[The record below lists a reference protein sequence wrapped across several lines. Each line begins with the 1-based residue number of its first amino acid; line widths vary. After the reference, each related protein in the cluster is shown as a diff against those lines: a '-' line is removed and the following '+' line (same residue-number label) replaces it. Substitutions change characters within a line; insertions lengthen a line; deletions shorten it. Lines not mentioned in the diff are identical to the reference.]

1 MVNYRKFNHPEF
13 PPGRSWSRQERG
25 TGVRVVFERFRSKL
39 RLSLPRVNTHK
50 KRNRWLELIAL
61 YKLLQAA
68 LLVSVGVGVLKLL
81 HKDVADVLS
90 HVARE
95 LRMNPEGHLVG
106 FLLEKSAM
114 LDDHRLHQI
123 SLFLFGYAALG
134 VIEGLGLMLEK
145 VWAEYFTAFITASF
159 LPIEIFELMHRVTWL
174 RVGLFVVNLAV
185 LVYLVSHL
193 IRRRA
198 EMGRQARLI

>member
-1 MVNYRKFNHPEF
+1 M
-13 PPGRSWSRQERG
+13 
-25 TGVRVVFERFRSKL
+25 
-39 RLSLPRVNTHK
+39 PRTHTRK

-68 LLVSVGVGVLKLL
+68 LLVAVGVGALKLL
-81 HKDVADVLS
+81 HKDVADVLG

-106 FLLEKSAM
+106 FLLDKASL
-114 LDDHRLHQI
+114 LDDKRLHQI
-123 SLFLFGYAALG
+123 SFFLFGYAALG

-145 VWAEYFTAFITASF
+145 VWAEYFTSFITASF

-174 RVGLFVVNLAV
+174 RVGLLVLNLAV
-185 LVYLVSHL
+185 LAYLVSHL
-193 IRRRA
+193 TGRRKA
-198 EMGRQARLI
+198 IGRNLAQSK

>member
-1 MVNYRKFNHPEF
+1 M
-13 PPGRSWSRQERG
+13 
-25 TGVRVVFERFRSKL
+25 VFEKFRSQL
-39 RLSLPRVNTHK
+39 QLSVPRVHTRT

-106 FLLEKSAM
+106 FLLEKSAL

-159 LPIEIFELMHRVTWL
+159 LPIEIFEIIHRVTWF
-174 RVGLFVVNLAV
+174 RVGLLVVNLAV
-185 LVYLVSHL
+185 LAYLVSHL
-193 IRRRA
+193 IRRRTA
-198 EMGRQARLI
+198 MGRQARLI